1 MCSGARI
8 ARTTANEVKSSSTG
22 DSTNTLLAMLSSE
35 ERAVLEFERAW
46 WLEPGPKDQ
55 AIEFALGLSAAAYYE
70 ILRSLVRDRRA
81 LEFDPLTIKRVHRLM
96 TLKTPTVEATG

>member
-1 MCSGARI
+1 
-8 ARTTANEVKSSSTG
+8 
-22 DSTNTLLAMLSSE
+22 MLSSE

-70 ILRSLVRDRRA
+70 ILRPLVRDRRA
-81 LEFDPLTIKRVHRLM
+81 LEFDPMTIKRVHRLM